1 MMRQPYQNHLF
12 WGSHAPLSTLTSAG
26 LLIMAS
32 SRTAFAFIALG
43 VLVWVYGLTALV
55 CCFAR
60 PFFPERGGNLIAVF
74 LSALFGGLY
83 LLVLTLTSPFLAIE
97 TALIIALAPVS
108 CIGSEAVNRVKSMA
122 PDEGLL
128 RVVFEALTLGG
139 IILALALIRE
149 PLSYGTLSLPG
160 GRRGI
165 IELFGTGGSDGS
177 GGALFSPIRIIGGTA
192 GALLL
197 LGYGIALFRRFRSR
211 YTRMEENP

>member
-1 MMRQPYQNHLF
+1 
-12 WGSHAPLSTLTSAG
+12 
-26 LLIMAS
+26 MAS

-55 CCFAR
+55 CCFAG
-60 PFFPERGGNLIAVF
+60 PFFPKKGKNLIVVF
-74 LSALFGGLY
+74 LSALFSSLY

-108 CIGSEAVNRVKSMA
+108 CISSEVVDRVKGLA
-122 PDEGLL
+122 PDEGVL

-139 IILALALIRE
+139 LILALALIRE
-149 PLSYGTLSLPG
+149 PLGYGSLSLPG
-160 GRRGI
+160 GLRGI
-165 IELFGTGGSDGS
+165 IELFSGS
-177 GGALFSPIRIIGGTA
+177 GELFSPVRIISGSA

-211 YTRMEENP
+211 YIHTEGNL